1 MNVIAK
7 SISFKGKVLN
17 DIDRAKSEAETERL
31 IVLEETSRNVQ
42 KNAILRERIRVTQA
56 KAKQERSGAKKSSLY
71 CIMAMLFTVVSFVLS
86 ALGITGARRFNELF
100 ADARATIITLMLLSI
115 SVMLYVVSTQQNFLR
130 TRYNIDHNK
139 LKILQVVVITISV
152 IGNYIFLK
160 SIMNP
165 TNTFEYFVTIVF
177 SAIPDYVCVVFGGM
191 AQNVKYSNNSYEVE
205 KLAETPLQMLG
216 QIIKKRL
223 TMLLYKPYKKTY
235 EKYSEMC
242 DFRLGEKVRL
252 IADTERVS
260 LVDTLSENEKM
271 EVDIS
276 PNFSPNFSPN
286 MYMATKV
293 LSEPK
298 KAIKMTNKK
307 PTKNSSNTYENALK
321 KLGELQTGDV
331 VSKSSLSLRCSDYEY
346 RKIRER
352 MKNENLIVTDGTVSR
367 KA

>member
-7 SISFKGKVLN
+7 GISFRGKVLN
-17 DIDRAKSEAETERL
+17 DIDKAKCKAETERL

-42 KNAILRERIRVTQA
+42 TNAILREKIRVTQA

-86 ALGITGARRFNELF
+86 ALGITGARRFYELF

-115 SVMLYVVSTQQNFLR
+115 SIMLYVVSTQQNFLR

-165 TNTFEYFVTIVF
+165 VNTFEYFVTIVF

-205 KLAETPLQMLG
+205 KLAETPLQMIAE
-216 QIIKKRL
+216 IIKKRL
-223 TMLLYKPYKKTY
+223 IMILYKPYKKTY
-235 EKYSEMC
+235 EKY
-242 DFRLGEKVRL
+242 
-252 IADTERVS
+252 
-260 LVDTLSENEKM
+260 NE
-271 EVDIS
+271 IS
-276 PNFSPNFSPN
+276 
-286 MYMATKV
+286 
-293 LSEPK
+293 
-298 KAIKMTNKK
+298 I
-307 PTKNSSNTYENALK
+307 K
-321 KLGELQTGDV
+321 KLAEKSGLIDHTQRVFLEDKLTENDSQNLLTFNKEKEVVLLDEKHEPQYKKTVNLSVKNQSKKLKNNKDIYSLAVKKLAEIQVGDV
-331 VSKSSLSLRCSDYEY
+331 VSKATLKLKCTPYEY
-346 RKIRER
+346 SKLRDKL
-352 MKNENLIVTDGTVSR
+352 KAENLIVTDGTVSR

>member
-7 SISFKGKVLN
+7 SISFKGKYMN
-17 DIDRAKSEAETERL
+17 DIDRAKAQAETERL

-42 KNAILRERIRVTQA
+42 TNAILREKIRVTQA

-86 ALGITGARRFNELF
+86 ALGITGARRFIELF

-115 SVMLYVVSTQQNFLR
+115 SIMLYVVSTQQNFLR

-165 TNTFEYFVTIVF
+165 TNAFEYFVTIVF

-191 AQNVKYSNNSYEVE
+191 AQNVKYSNNSYEHE
-205 KLAETPLQMLG
+205 KLAETPTQML
-216 QIIKKRL
+216 IEIFKKRL
-223 TMLLYKPYKKTY
+223 IMLLWKPYKKTHERFNEITSNFLI
-235 EKYSEMC
+235 EKSGLIDHAQRVFLEDKLVENDTKNLLTFNKEKDVVLLDEKHEPQYKKTVNLSTKNELRNQLKNNKDIYS
-242 DFRLGEKVRL
+242 L
-252 IADTERVS
+252 
-260 LVDTLSENEKM
+260 
-271 EVDIS
+271 
-276 PNFSPNFSPN
+276 
-286 MYMATKV
+286 ATK
-293 LSEPK
+293 
-298 KAIKMTNKK
+298 
-307 PTKNSSNTYENALK
+307 
-321 KLGELQTGDV
+321 KLADFEQGDV
-331 VSKSSLSLRCSDYEY
+331 VSKTTLKLKCSPYEY
-346 RKIRER
+346 GKLRDKL
-352 MKNENLIVTDGTVSR
+352 KQQGLIITDGTISR